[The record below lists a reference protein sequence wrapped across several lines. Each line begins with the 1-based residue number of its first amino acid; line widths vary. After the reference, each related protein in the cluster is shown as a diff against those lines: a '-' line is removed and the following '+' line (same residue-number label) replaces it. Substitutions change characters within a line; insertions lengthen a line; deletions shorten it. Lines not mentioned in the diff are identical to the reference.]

1 MASTAIVNL
10 EIEFNEKEY
19 YVEVEVEGRMTDES
33 FDHEFGT
40 EVQWGQEVVEAKMVS
55 CLDEDDK
62 EVTDK
67 ETLDFIN
74 KYIEGEEFEDVEFD
88 FYEDY

>member
-1 MASTAIVNL
+1 MGATGTANL

-19 YVEVEVEGRMTDES
+19 YVEVEVEGIITDES

-40 EVQWGQEVVEAKMVS
+40 EVQWGQEIVGAEVVS

-62 EVTDK
+62 EVTNK
-67 ETLDFIN
+67 EILEYMD
-74 KYIEGEEFEDVEFD
+74 KYIKDENFEDVEFD